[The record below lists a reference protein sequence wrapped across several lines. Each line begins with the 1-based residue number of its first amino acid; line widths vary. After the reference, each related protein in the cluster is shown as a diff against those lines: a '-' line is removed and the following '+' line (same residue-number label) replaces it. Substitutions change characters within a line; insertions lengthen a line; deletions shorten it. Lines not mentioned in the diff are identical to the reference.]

1 MQDTARP
8 AQDDPA
14 RAEPERGRESH
25 ARQGLA
31 PRGEAPEDSRSP
43 DDGMT
48 VVPVPAF
55 EDNYLWLIHDGRDA
69 VVVDPGDAAPV
80 ESALAALGLSLR
92 AILVTHS
99 HADHIGGIEALLA
112 GRDIAVYGPAREPVP
127 RITHA
132 VGDGSRLLLQAP
144 ALALEV
150 LDVPGHTVGH
160 VAYYGQNRLFCG
172 DTLFACGCG
181 RIDQPAAVMYASLQ
195 RLAALPAE
203 TLVYSTHEYT
213 AANIRFAL
221 FVDPDNAALQQRR
234 DTVNRLREAGRPT
247 LPSTIDEE
255 RSTNPFLRCDI
266 DNLKDR
272 AETLMKREMRTPAEV
287 FACLRDRKN
296 RFR

>member
-1 MQDTARP
+1 MHNDPGTAQTSLP
-8 AQDDPA
+8 SD
-14 RAEPERGRESH
+14 
-25 ARQGLA
+25 GLV
-31 PRGEAPEDSRSP
+31 
-43 DDGMT
+43 

-69 VVVDPGDAAPV
+69 VVVDPGDAVPV
-80 ESALAALGLSLR
+80 EAALARLGLNLC

-99 HADHIGGIEALLA
+99 HADHIGGIEALTA
-112 GRDIAVYGPAREPVP
+112 ARDIPVYGPAREAVP
-127 RITHA
+127 RLTQA
-132 VGDGSRLLLQAP
+132 VGDGSHVRLQAP

-195 RLAALPAE
+195 RLAALPPD
-203 TLVYSTHEYT
+203 TLVYCTHEYT

-221 FVDPDNAALQQRR
+221 TVDPDNAALQRRR
-234 DTVNRLREAGRPT
+234 DNVAALRAAGQPT
-247 LPSTIDEE
+247 LPSTIAEE
-255 RSTNPFLRCDI
+255 LSCNPFLRCGI
-266 DNLKDR
+266 GNLQIS
-272 AETLMKREMRTPAEV
+272 AESAAGYPLTSSTLV
-287 FACLRDRKN
+287 FAELRAMKN

>member
-1 MQDTARP
+1 MQKPTQP
-8 AQDDPA
+8 AQDELAPAEPA
-14 RAEPERGRESH
+14 RGRQSH
-25 ARQGLA
+25 TQQGLA
-31 PRGEAPEDSRSP
+31 PQGDAPEGSRLLN
-43 DDGMT
+43 DGLT

-80 ESALAALGLSLR
+80 EATLAALGLSLR

-112 GRDIAVYGPAREPVP
+112 GREIPVYGPAREPVP

-132 VGDGSRLLLQAP
+132 VGDGSRVILKAP
-144 ALALEV
+144 ALTLEV

-195 RLAALPAE
+195 RLAALPPE
-203 TLVYSTHEYT
+203 MLVYCTHEYT

-221 FVDPDNAALQQRR
+221 VVDPDNEALQQRR
-234 DTVNRLREAGRPT
+234 DMVNRLREAGRPT
-247 LPSTIDEE
+247 LPSTIGEE
-255 RSTNPFLRCDI
+255 RSTNPFLRCSI

-272 AETLMKREMRTPAEV
+272 AEILMKREMRTPAEV
-287 FACLRDRKN
+287 FASLRDMKN